1 MARALTNLA
10 LMRFALTSLAV
21 TRFAVMRFAVM
32 RFAVIRFAETIL
44 SLATGLPAAE
54 DFVLVD
60 FGAGLLPIRDFFA
73 IAMIDSLELRLRTL
87 CYALP

>member
-1 MARALTNLA
+1 MALALTNFA
-10 LMRFALTSLAV
+10 LTRFALTSLAV
-21 TRFAVMRFAVM
+21 TRFAVMRFAVIRFAVM

-60 FGAGLLPIRDFFA
+60 FGAGLLLIRDFFA
-73 IAMIDSLELRLRTL
+73 IAIG
-87 CYALP
+87 